1 MLDSRPDRDIIGMAN
16 DRTVYRIGMKN
27 PRLCYVGFFRWFI
40 SPQMSLT
47 ENWKRCIF
55 K

>member
-27 PRLCYVGFFRWFI
+27 PRLCYVGFF
-40 SPQMSLT
+40 SLVYIT
-47 ENWKRCIF
+47 ANVVDRKLEAVYI
-55 K
+55 